1 MTKGFNGFSSFQ
13 GKRVNSQAAL
23 PIVIGD
29 TSSSPSPE
37 FGTIPEQVTLALV
50 KFRKRLVISRI

>member
-13 GKRVNSQAAL
+13 GKRVISQAAL